1 MTDGRLDRKSGGS
14 FVEPFRHAL
23 DRMQER
29 SVPAPDEITGRA
41 VRLLTDRFGPS
52 ESREVTGFAYGVA
65 GVQADHSHYFNGFA
79 LLKPMRMG
87 TAAALRS
94 IRESEWRI
102 AVDGSS
108 DTFRF
113 ELDGRIDDTPP
124 IAARVAL
131 SVLNAIGAPQ
141 TGGVEV
147 AIATSIPE
155 GLESGFVASVAVAVL
170 RAASKWEETSLTGE
184 ASTTLLKHAVE
195 VSTGAPFSAAYV
207 VGSQVME
214 TEPFVLVDVETLEH
228 LLVESP
234 GKTLPA
240 LALVQTAAL
249 PRRVDRNNRVTLYRE
264 IVARLQGK
272 RFTRLTSLRDLEHR
286 DLEAA
291 VALLPRRLRP
301 ALRSL
306 VSENRRVQRLV
317 AAIRSQDWQL
327 MGALLLMSHSSRR
340 EDWMGTTALQD
351 FVVDSAERFS
361 LEGVYGAAQMGEEDF
376 VLVAGQPY
384 RLPAFLDHIR
394 NNWPDQSAEPPGTWI
409 I

>member
-1 MTDGRLDRKSGGS
+1 MRDERLDRKSGGS

-23 DRMQER
+23 DRMQEG
-29 SVPAPDEITGRA
+29 SMPTPDEMTGRA
-41 VRLLTDRFGPS
+41 ERLLTDRFGPS
-52 ESREVTGFAYGVA
+52 EASGVSGFAFGAA

-87 TAAALRS
+87 TAAALRP
-94 IRESEWRI
+94 IRDREWRI

-108 DTFRF
+108 ETFRF
-113 ELDGRIDDTPP
+113 ELDGRTDDTPP
-124 IAARVAL
+124 IAARVAP
-131 SVLNAIGAPQ
+131 SVLSAIGAPQ

-147 AIATSIPE
+147 AIASSVPE
-155 GLESGFVASVAVAVL
+155 GLESGHLASVAVAVL
-170 RAASKWEETSLTGE
+170 RATSEWEETSLTGE
-184 ASTTLLKHAVE
+184 SGTTLLKHAVE
-195 VSTGAPFSAAYV
+195 VSTGAPFSAAYI

-214 TEPFVLVDVETLEH
+214 TEPFLLVDVETLEQ
-228 LLVESP
+228 LIVESP

-240 LALVQTAAL
+240 LALVQTSAR
-249 PRRVDRNNRVTLYRE
+249 PRRVDRNNRITIYRE
-264 IVARLQGK
+264 IVSRLQEK

-291 VALLPRRLRP
+291 MALLPRRLRP

-361 LEGVYGAAQMGEEDF
+361 LDGVYGAARLGEEEF

-394 NNWPDQSAEPPGTWI
+394 NDWPDQATEPPETWI